1 MKFHKVFLIFL
12 ITCNISAKTINTVF
26 GNVEE
31 NNPLILQLIDSSALQ
46 RLKHIDQSGPQ
57 TYFHNGIPTFSRYDH
72 SIGVY
77 ALLKRY
83 NVSEQEQIAGLMH
96 DVSHTVFSHVADIL
110 FQKGLQRKESYQDYI
125 HNWFLQQMQVDK
137 LLADYNLNIDD
148 ISPKNPKYLALE
160 QPYPD
165 MNADRI
171 EYNLHT
177 ALVYNDLTE
186 REISDI
192 LAALHYAN
200 NHWYFDSVG
209 QAKKFAK
216 LSMYYT
222 RYFWGSPNNVAMYMV
237 CTAVI
242 AYAMDIQLISKDDF
256 QFGIDKNIVT
266 TLTCAKDPYIQKL
279 LNIMRNIEKH
289 YVAANKDNFDVHMP
303 IKMRGIDPLVMHNNK
318 LQRLSE
324 LDADFN
330 KLLTETTEYT
340 RQGVYI
346 NFINMQKETLNAI
359 LMAII

>member
-1 MKFHKVFLIFL
+1 MKFYKVFLIFL
-12 ITCNISAKTINTVF
+12 VTCNINAKTINTIF
-26 GNVEE
+26 GNIEE
-31 NNPLILQLIDSSALQ
+31 YNPLILQLIDSSALQ

-57 TYFHNGIPTFSRYDH
+57 AYFHKDFPSFTRYDH
-72 SIGVY
+72 SLGVY

-137 LLADYNLNIDD
+137 LLVEYNLTIDD
-148 ISPKNPKYLALE
+148 ISPKNPRYLALE

-177 ALVYNDLTE
+177 GLVFNDLTE
-186 REISDI
+186 KEITEI

-200 NHWYFDSVG
+200 NHWYFDDVM

-222 RYFWGSPNNVAMYMV
+222 RYFWGSPNNIAMYMV
-237 CTAVI
+237 CTAAI
-242 AYAMDIQLISKDDF
+242 AYAIDIQLISKDDF
-256 QFGIDKNIVT
+256 QFGFDKKIVA
-266 TLTCAKDPYIQKL
+266 TLTSARDPYIQKL
-279 LNIMRNIEKH
+279 LNIMRNIEKY
-289 YVAANKDNFDVHMP
+289 YVSADKSKFDVHMP

-318 LQRLSE
+318 LRRLSA

-330 KLLTETTEYT
+330 KLLIETTEYT
-340 RQGVYI
+340 KQGVYI
-346 NFINMQKETLNAI
+346 NFTNMQEETLNAI